1 MKTALITSTG
11 SVATDITI
19 KSLRR
24 MGFKIVGCNIYPK
37 EWIVE
42 SCEVDVFYK
51 VPPVADQENYLT
63 TIHEICEKEK
73 IDYVLP
79 MIDYEIDLQNGLKN
93 GILRYVFHRK
103 KHWISFEIRR
113 S

>member
-73 IDYVLP
+73 IDYALIHRVSLLHSRSTVFLP
-79 MIDYEIDLQNGLKN
+79 EC
-93 GILRYVFHRK
+93 F
-103 KHWISFEIRR
+103 S
-113 S
+113 

>member
-51 VPPVADQENYLT
+51 VPPVADQENYLN
-63 TIHEICEKEK
+63 TIHEICEKEE
-73 IDYVLP
+73 IDYGVQD
-79 MIDYEIDLQNGLKN
+79 IAEISKNVIAVSTWNGVE
-93 GILRYVFHRK
+93 I
-103 KHWISFEIRR
+103 FEVVD
-113 S
+113 